1 MMRAGYQKQLEGL
14 HTALIHMGAL
24 CEEAIA
30 CAVRGLLDDDRAL
43 REKAAQLERDT
54 DLKEREIEAICVRL
68 LLREQ
73 PVASDLRQITAAQ
86 RMVTDMERIGDQ
98 AADIAFLAEAMYPS
112 GTAGSLGGG
121 AEGESGGNRRQAG
134 AADGTA
140 GSLGGG
146 VEGEGGGDRRQA
158 GATDG
163 AAGSL
168 ERGAKGESGGD
179 RRQAGAADGAAGS
192 LEGGAEG
199 ESGPPTERKKGKGGL
214 GLIVGGVHI
223 GEMAEAATEM
233 LTACVDSFVAGD
245 LNKAREVVMMDDR
258 VDDLFRKV
266 KGELLTMI
274 TEDPQSGGACL
285 DLLMIAKYLERIGDH
300 AVNIAEWVVYSIS
313 GDRGKPA

>member
-1 MMRAGYQKQLEGL
+1 MIRAGYQKQLEGL

-30 CAVRGLLDDDRAL
+30 CAVKGLLDDDRAL
-43 REKAAQLERDT
+43 REKAVQLEKDT
-54 DLKEREIEAICVRL
+54 DLKEREIESICVRL

-98 AADIAFLAEAMYPS
+98 AADIAALAEA
-112 GTAGSLGGG
+112 GEAGFL
-121 AEGESGGNRRQAG
+121 
-134 AADGTA
+134 
-140 GSLGGG
+140 
-146 VEGEGGGDRRQA
+146 GEGG
-158 GATDG
+158 
-163 AAGSL
+163 
-168 ERGAKGESGGD
+168 
-179 RRQAGAADGAAGS
+179 
-192 LEGGAEG
+192 EGGKSSSGNEG
-199 ESGPPTERKKGKGGL
+199 GKSNL

-223 GEMAEAATEM
+223 GDMAEAVTEM

-245 LNKAREVVMMDDR
+245 LRKAREVVMMDDR

-266 KGELLTMI
+266 KGELLQMI

-300 AVNIAEWVVYSIS
+300 AVNIAEWVVYAIS
-313 GDRGKPA
+313 GERGDPA

>member
-1 MMRAGYQKQLEGL
+1 MRAGYQKQLEGL

-43 REKAAQLERDT
+43 REKAVQLEKDT

-98 AADIAFLAEAMYPS
+98 AADIAALAS
-112 GTAGSLGGG
+112 GA
-121 AEGESGGNRRQAG
+121 GESGSFGRGLSDDGEAG
-134 AADGTA
+134 I
-140 GSLGGG
+140 LGGG
-146 VEGEGGGDRRQA
+146 VSGNGASA
-158 GATDG
+158 GRT
-163 AAGSL
+163 
-168 ERGAKGESGGD
+168 
-179 RRQAGAADGAAGS
+179 
-192 LEGGAEG
+192 
-199 ESGPPTERKKGKGGL
+199 GGL
-214 GLIVGGVHI
+214 GLIVGGMHI
-223 GEMAEAATEM
+223 GDMAGAATEM

-245 LNKAREVVMMDDR
+245 LQKAREVVKMDDR

-266 KGELLTMI
+266 KGELLQMI
-274 TEDPQSGGACL
+274 MEDPQSGGACL

-300 AVNIAEWVVYSIS
+300 AVNIAEWVVYSITGER
-313 GDRGKPA
+313 GDPA

>member
-43 REKAAQLERDT
+43 REKAVQLEKDT

-98 AADIAFLAEAMYPS
+98 AADIAALA
-112 GTAGSLGGG
+112 GGAGSLGRG
-121 AEGESGGNRRQAG
+121 AGE
-134 AADGTA
+134 AD
-140 GSLGGG
+140 SLGSGVGRNGGGGKAGLLGG
-146 VEGEGGGDRRQA
+146 VSGDV
-158 GATDG
+158 
-163 AAGSL
+163 S
-168 ERGAKGESGGD
+168 
-179 RRQAGAADGAAGS
+179 
-192 LEGGAEG
+192 AEN
-199 ESGPPTERKKGKGGL
+199 KGGL
-214 GLIVGGVHI
+214 GFIVGGMHI

-245 LNKAREVVMMDDR
+245 LEKAREVVKMDDR

-266 KGELLTMI
+266 KGELLKMI

-300 AVNIAEWVVYSIS
+300 AVNIAECVVYSIS
-313 GDRGKPA
+313 GERGDPA